1 MIRPAGVHGRSVLGM
16 AHGRIRKR
24 SLTIRGHR
32 TSVSLED
39 EFWSAFR
46 EIALTEGLST
56 NELAAR
62 VDAQRDI
69 SANLAS
75 SIRVF
80 VLERVRQAREI

>member
-1 MIRPAGVHGRSVLGM
+1 MIRPAGVHGRSVFGM

-46 EIALTEGLST
+46 EIASTEGLST